1 MSSQVLTNQASALN
15 AWVRL
20 LRGHAS
26 ATRAMS
32 AQLVAEHGLTINDY
46 ECLLYLAHAEEGRVR
61 RVDLAEQ
68 LILTASGVTRLL
80 DGLEQA
86 GWVER
91 ASCASDRRV
100 TYAVLTDAGRAKLQ
114 EAADSHIAGV
124 RTFFEERFS
133 ADEIE
138 TLARLLARLPGAGE
152 AVDEASCSG

>member
-1 MSSQVLTNQASALN
+1 MSSQVLTNQASALD

-100 TYAVLTDAGRAKLQ
+100 TYAVLTEAGRAKLQ
-114 EAADSHIAGV
+114 EAADSHITGV

-138 TLARLLARLPGAGE
+138 TLARLLGRLPGAGE